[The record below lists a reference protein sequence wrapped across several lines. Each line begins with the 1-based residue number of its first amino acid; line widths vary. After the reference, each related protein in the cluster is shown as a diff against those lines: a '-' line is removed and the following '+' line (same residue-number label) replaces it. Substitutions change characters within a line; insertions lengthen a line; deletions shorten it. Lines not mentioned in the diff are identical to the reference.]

1 MTSPRTEWFRPMTA
15 RDPQEEHRAAS
26 PLELL
31 FDLTFVVAISSAAA
45 ELHHAISEGHVLAG
59 LFGYLA
65 VFFAIW
71 WAWMNFTWFSSAYD
85 CDDALFR
92 VLTVLKMAGVLV
104 LAVGVPAAF
113 ERFDI
118 GTVVLGY
125 TIMRIAM
132 IALWLRAAHDDPSRA
147 TIARTYAAGLAVVQL
162 LWIGLV
168 FVPVPWTFVGYV
180 VLVGVELALSPFAE
194 SRRVEAESPAHGGTT
209 WHAEHIAERYGLLT
223 LIVLGE
229 VILGIT
235 GAFGPALSERGF
247 SISLLLLGI
256 GGLLVVVG
264 LWWVYFLAG
273 DDEGL
278 TSQRVAYLWGYGHY
292 VVFAGVAAT
301 GAGLEVAV
309 DAEEHTSHV
318 SATVAGFAV
327 AVPIVLVLL
336 VLTGLRRLTW
346 APGSLAFGWVASAVV
361 GVLVCAGLS
370 DVVGIGVSVLLMGLV
385 LATMLVGYLL
395 LLRRRAAAVSTP

>member
-1 MTSPRTEWFRPMTA
+1 MTA
-15 RDPQEEHRAAS
+15 RDPHEEHRASS

-31 FDLTFVVAISSAAA
+31 FDLTFVVAIASAAA
-45 ELHHAISEGHVLAG
+45 ELHHAISGDHVLPG

-85 CDDALFR
+85 CDDALYR
-92 VLTVLKMAGVLV
+92 VLTVLMMAGVLV

-113 ERFDI
+113 EHFEI

-125 TIMRIAM
+125 TIMRVAM
-132 IALWLRAAHDDPSRA
+132 IALWSRAAHDDPARA
-147 TIARTYAAGLAVVQL
+147 AIARTYAAGLAGIQL

-168 FVPVPWTFVGYV
+168 FVPAPWVYIGYV
-180 VLVGVELALSPFAE
+180 VLVVGEVSLPVFAE
-194 SRRVEAESPAHGGTT
+194 SRAVDAVRSAAGATP

-247 SISLLLLGI
+247 SIPLLLLGI

-264 LWWVYFLAG
+264 LWWIYFLGG
-273 DDEGL
+273 DDQGL
-278 TSQRVAYLWGYGHY
+278 TTQRVAYLWGYGHY

-309 DAEEHTSHV
+309 DAEEHVGHV
-318 SATVAGFAV
+318 SATAAGFAV
-327 AVPIVLVLL
+327 AVPIALVLL
-336 VLTGLRRLTW
+336 LLTTLRHLTW
-346 APGSLAFGWVASAVV
+346 SPGSLAAGWVGFGVV
-361 GVLVCAGLS
+361 GVLVCAGLAG
-370 DVVGIGVSVLLMGLV
+370 VVGIGVAVLLMGLV
-385 LATMLVGYLL
+385 LAVMLVGYLL
-395 LLRRRAAAVSTP
+395 RLRRRAATSTA

>member
-1 MTSPRTEWFRPMTA
+1 MTA
-15 RDPQEEHRAAS
+15 RDPQEEHRASS

-31 FDLTFVVAISSAAA
+31 FDLTFVVAISTAAA
-45 ELHHAISEGHVLAG
+45 ELHHAISEDHVLAG
-59 LFGYLA
+59 VLGYLV

-71 WAWMNFTWFSSAYD
+71 WAWINFTWFASAYD
-85 CDDALFR
+85 CDDALYR

-113 ERFDI
+113 EQFDI

-132 IALWLRAAHDDPSRA
+132 IALWLRAAHDDPARA
-147 TIARTYAAGLAVVQL
+147 AVTRAYAAGLAVIQV

-168 FVPVPWTFVGYV
+168 FVPAPWGFLGFV
-180 VLVGVELALSPFAE
+180 VLVIGEVSLPPLAE
-194 SRRVEAESPAHGGTT
+194 SRHVDAVTSPTGGTT
-209 WHAEHIAERYGLLT
+209 WHPEHIAERYGLLT

-264 LWWVYFLAG
+264 LWWIYVLAG

-278 TSQRVAYLWGYGHY
+278 TSLRVSLTWGYGHY

-318 SATVAGFAV
+318 SATATAAAFAV
-327 AVPIVLVLL
+327 AVPIALVLL
-336 VLTGLRRLTW
+336 VLTALRRLTW
-346 APGSLAFGWVASAVV
+346 APGSLAVGWVAFGVV
-361 GVLVCAGLS
+361 GVLVCAGLAG
-370 DVVGIGVSVLLMGLV
+370 VVGIGVAVLLMGLV
-385 LATMLVGYLL
+385 LAGMLVGYLL
-395 LLRRRAAAVSTP
+395 LLRRRAADAHP

>member
-1 MTSPRTEWFRPMTA
+1 MTSPRTEWYRPMTA
-15 RDPQEEHRAAS
+15 RNPYEEHRASS

-45 ELHHAISEGHVLAG
+45 ELHHAISEDHILAG
-59 LFGYLA
+59 GLGYLV

-71 WAWMNFTWFSSAYD
+71 WAWINFTWFASAYD
-85 CDDALFR
+85 CDDALYR

-104 LAVGVPAAF
+104 LAVGIPAAF
-113 ERFDI
+113 EHFDI

-132 IALWLRAAHDDPSRA
+132 IALWLRAAHEDPARA
-147 TIARTYAAGLAVVQL
+147 PVTRVYAAGLAVIQL

-168 FVPVPWTFVGYV
+168 FVPTPWSFIGFV
-180 VLVGVELALSPFAE
+180 VLVICEVSLPPFAE
-194 SRRVEAESPAHGGTT
+194 SRETHAMASATGGTT

-278 TSQRVAYLWGYGHY
+278 TTQRVAFLWGYGHY
-292 VVFAGVAAT
+292 VVFAGVAAV

-309 DAEEHTSHV
+309 DAEEHTSHI
-318 SATVAGFAV
+318 STTTAAFAV
-327 AVPIVLVLL
+327 AIPIALVLL

-346 APGSLAFGWVASAVV
+346 APGSLAPGWVAFGVV
-361 GVLVCAGLS
+361 GVLVCAALAG
-370 DVVGIGVSVLLMGLV
+370 VVGIGLSVLLMGLV
-385 LATMLVGYLL
+385 GTVMLIGYLL
-395 LLRRRAAAVSTP
+395 LLRGRELRAS

>member
-1 MTSPRTEWFRPMTA
+1 VTSPRTEWFRPMTA
-15 RDPQEEHRAAS
+15 RDPHEEHRASS

-31 FDLTFVVAISSAAA
+31 FDLTLVVAISTAAA
-45 ELHHAISEGHVLAG
+45 ELHHAISEDHVLAG
-59 LFGYLA
+59 LLGYLV
-65 VFFAIW
+65 VFFSIW
-71 WAWMNFTWFSSAYD
+71 WAWLNFTWFASAYD
-85 CDDALFR
+85 CDDALYR
-92 VLTVLKMAGVLV
+92 VLVVLKMAGVLV
-104 LAVGVPAAF
+104 LAVGIPAAF
-113 ERFDI
+113 EHFDI

-132 IALWLRAAHDDPSRA
+132 IALWLRAAHDDPARA
-147 TIARTYAAGLAVVQL
+147 PVTRTYAAGLAIIQV

-168 FVPVPWTFVGYV
+168 FVPVPWAFIGFV
-180 VLVGVELALSPFAE
+180 VLVVGEVSLPPLAE
-194 SRRVEAESPAHGGTT
+194 SRDVDAEVSPTGGTT
-209 WHAEHIAERYGLLT
+209 WHAEHITERYGLLT

-278 TSQRVAYLWGYGHY
+278 TSQRVAFLWGYGHY
-292 VVFAGVAAT
+292 VVFAGIAAV

-309 DAEEHTSHV
+309 DAEEHTAHTSPTTA
-318 SATVAGFAV
+318 SFAV
-327 AVPIVLVLL
+327 AIPLALVLIVL
-336 VLTGLRRLTW
+336 TALRRFTW
-346 APGSLAFGWVASAVV
+346 APGSLALGWVGFAVV
-361 GVLVCAGLS
+361 GVLVCAAVAGP
-370 DVVGIGVSVLLMGLV
+370 VGIGVSVLLMGLV
-385 LATMLVGYLL
+385 LTAMVTGYLL
-395 LLRRRAAAVSTP
+395 LLHRRAAVGS

>member
-15 RDPQEEHRAAS
+15 RDPHEEHRVSS

-45 ELHHAISEGHVLAG
+45 ELHHAITEAHVLAG
-59 LFGYLA
+59 VLGYLV

-71 WAWMNFTWFSSAYD
+71 WAWINFTWFASAYD
-85 CDDALFR
+85 CDDALYR

-113 ERFDI
+113 EHFDI
-118 GTVVLGY
+118 DTVVLGY
-125 TIMRIAM
+125 TIMRVAM
-132 IALWLRAAHDDPSRA
+132 VALWLRAAHDDPARA
-147 TIARTYAAGLAVVQL
+147 PVTYAYAAGLVVIQL

-168 FVPVPWTFVGYV
+168 FVPVPWTFIGFV
-180 VLVGVELALSPFAE
+180 VLVVGELSLPPLAE
-194 SRRVEAESPAHGGTT
+194 SRDVDASTSPTGGTT
-209 WHAEHIAERYGLLT
+209 WHPEHIAERYGLLT

-247 SISLLLLGI
+247 SVSLLLLGI

-264 LWWVYFLAG
+264 LWWIYFLAG

-278 TSQRVAYLWGYGHY
+278 TSLRTALIWGYGHY

-301 GAGLEVAV
+301 GAGIEVAV

-318 SATVAGFAV
+318 AAITAGFAV
-327 AVPIVLVLL
+327 AVPIALVLV
-336 VLTGLRRLTW
+336 VLTALRRLTW
-346 APGSLAFGWVASAVV
+346 ASGSLAYGYVALAVV
-361 GVLVCAGLS
+361 GVLVCAG
-370 DVVGIGVSVLLMGLV
+370 VAGVIGIGVSVLLMGLV
-385 LATMLVGYLL
+385 LAAMLVGYLR
-395 LLRRRAAAVSTP
+395 LLRRRAAVGA

>member
-1 MTSPRTEWFRPMTA
+1 VTSPRTEWFRPMTA

-45 ELHHAISEGHVLAG
+45 ELHHAISEAHVLAG

-113 ERFDI
+113 EHFDI

-168 FVPVPWTFVGYV
+168 FIPLPWTFVGYV
-180 VLVGVELALSPFAE
+180 VLVGAELTLSPFAE
-194 SRRVEAESPAHGGTT
+194 SRRVEAESPAHGGTP

-235 GAFGPALSERGF
+235 GAFGPALSARGF

-318 SATVAGFAV
+318 SATAAGFAV
-327 AVPIVLVLL
+327 AVPIAL
-336 VLTGLRRLTW
+336 VLTVLTALRRLTW
-346 APGSLAFGWVASAVV
+346 AHGSLAIGWVGFGTV
-361 GVLVCAGLS
+361 GVLVCAGLAE
-370 DVVGIGVSVLLMGLV
+370 VVGIGVAVLLMGLV
-385 LATMLVGYLL
+385 LAAMLVGYLL

>member
-1 MTSPRTEWFRPMTA
+1 MTSPRTEWYRPMTA
-15 RDPQEEHRAAS
+15 RDPQEEHRASS

-31 FDLTFVVAISSAAA
+31 FDLCFVVAVSSAAA
-45 ELHHAISEGHVLAG
+45 ELHHAISDAHVLAG
-59 LFGYLA
+59 VVSYLA

-71 WAWMNFTWFSSAYD
+71 WGWINFTWFASAYD
-85 CDDALFR
+85 CDDALYR
-92 VLTVLKMAGVLV
+92 VLTVLQMAGVLV

-125 TIMRIAM
+125 TIMRVAM
-132 IALWLRAAHDDPSRA
+132 IALWLRAAHDDPLRA
-147 TIARTYAAGLAVVQL
+147 PITRAYAAGLAGIQV
-162 LWIGLV
+162 LWIGLA
-168 FVPVPWTFVGYV
+168 FVPVPWAFLGYV
-180 VLVGVELALSPFAE
+180 VLVAGEVALPPLAE
-194 SRRVEAESPAHGGTT
+194 SRHVDAVRSSPGATT

-247 SISLLLLGI
+247 SASLMMLGI

-264 LWWVYFLAG
+264 LWWIYFLAG

-278 TSQRVAYLWGYGHY
+278 TSARVAYLWGYGHY

-309 DAEEHTSHV
+309 DAEEHVAHL
-318 SATVAGFAV
+318 SATAAGFAV
-327 AVPIVLVLL
+327 AVPIALVLL
-336 VLTGLRRLTW
+336 VLTTLRHLTW
-346 APGSLAFGWVASAVV
+346 APGSLAVGWVGFGIV
-361 GVLVCAGLS
+361 GVLVNAGVAG
-370 DVVGIGVSVLLMGLV
+370 VVGIGVAVLLMGLV
-385 LATMLVGYLL
+385 LAVTLVGYLL
-395 LLRRRAAAVSTP
+395 RLRRRASAT

>member
-1 MTSPRTEWFRPMTA
+1 VTSPRTEWFRLMTA
-15 RDPQEEHRAAS
+15 RDPQEEHRASS

-31 FDLTFVVAISSAAA
+31 FDLTFVVAISTAGV
-45 ELHHAISEGHVLAG
+45 ELHHAIGEDHVLAG
-59 LFGYLA
+59 VLGYLV

-71 WAWMNFTWFSSAYD
+71 WAWINFTWFASAYD
-85 CDDALFR
+85 CDDALYR
-92 VLTVLKMAGVLV
+92 LLVVLKMAGVLV
-104 LAVGVPAAF
+104 LAVGIPAAF
-113 ERFDI
+113 EHFDI

-125 TIMRIAM
+125 TIMRVAM
-132 IALWLRAAHDDPSRA
+132 IALWLRAAHDDPARA
-147 TIARTYAAGLAVVQL
+147 RVTHAYAAGLAVVQL

-168 FVPVPWTFVGYV
+168 FVPVPWAFLGFV
-180 VLVGVELALSPFAE
+180 VLVVGEVTLPPLAE
-194 SRRVEAESPAHGGTT
+194 SREVDAERSSPGGTT
-209 WHAEHIAERYGLLT
+209 WHPEHIAERYGLLT

-247 SISLLLLGI
+247 SFSLLLLGI

-278 TSQRVAYLWGYGHY
+278 TTQRIAFGWGYGHY

-309 DAEEHTSHV
+309 DAEEHASHV
-318 SATVAGFAV
+318 SPTTAAFAV
-327 AVPIVLVLL
+327 AVPIALVLL

-346 APGSLAFGWVASAVV
+346 APGSVAYGWVAFAIV
-361 GVLVCAGLS
+361 GVLVCAGLAE
-370 DVVGIGVSVLLMGLV
+370 VVGIGVSVFLMGLV
-385 LATMLVGYLL
+385 LAAMLVGYLL
-395 LLRRRAAAVSTP
+395 LLRRRTAAPA

>member
-1 MTSPRTEWFRPMTA
+1 VTSPRTEWFRPMTA
-15 RDPQEEHRAAS
+15 RDPHEEHRASS

-31 FDLTFVVAISSAAA
+31 FDLTFVVAIASAAA
-45 ELHHAISEGHVLAG
+45 ELHHAISGDHVLPG

-85 CDDALFR
+85 CDDALYR
-92 VLTVLKMAGVLV
+92 VLTVLMMAGVLV

-113 ERFDI
+113 EHFEI

-125 TIMRIAM
+125 TIMRVAM
-132 IALWLRAAHDDPSRA
+132 IALWSRAAHDDPARA
-147 TIARTYAAGLAVVQL
+147 AIARTYAAGLAGIQL

-168 FVPVPWTFVGYV
+168 FVPAPWVYIGYV
-180 VLVGVELALSPFAE
+180 VLVVGEVSLPVFAE
-194 SRRVEAESPAHGGTT
+194 SRAVDAVRSAAGATP

-247 SISLLLLGI
+247 SIPLLLLGI

-264 LWWVYFLAG
+264 LWWIYFLGG
-273 DDEGL
+273 DDQGL
-278 TSQRVAYLWGYGHY
+278 TTQRVAYLWGYGHY

-309 DAEEHTSHV
+309 DAEEHVAHV
-318 SATVAGFAV
+318 SATAAGFAV
-327 AVPIVLVLL
+327 AVPIALVLL
-336 VLTGLRRLTW
+336 LLTTLRHLTW
-346 APGSLAFGWVASAVV
+346 ASGSLAAGWVGFGVV
-361 GVLVCAGLS
+361 GVLVCAGLAG
-370 DVVGIGVSVLLMGLV
+370 VVGIGVAVLLMGLV
-385 LATMLVGYLL
+385 LAVMLVGYLL
-395 LLRRRAAAVSTP
+395 RLRRRAATSTA

>member
-1 MTSPRTEWFRPMTA
+1 VTTPRTEWFRPMAA
-15 RDPQEEHRAAS
+15 RDPHEEHRASS

-31 FDLTFVVAISSAAA
+31 FDLTIVVAISTAAA
-45 ELHHAISEGHVLAG
+45 ELHHAISEAHVLAG
-59 LFGYLA
+59 VLGYLV
-65 VFFAIW
+65 VFFALW
-71 WAWMNFTWFSSAYD
+71 WAWLNFTWFASAYD
-85 CDDALFR
+85 CDDALYR
-92 VLTVLKMAGVLV
+92 VLVVLKMAGILV
-104 LAVGVPAAF
+104 LAVGIPAAF
-113 ERFDI
+113 EHFDI

-125 TIMRIAM
+125 TIMRVAM
-132 IALWLRAAHDDPSRA
+132 VALWLRAAHDDPARA
-147 TIARTYAAGLAVVQL
+147 AVTRAYAVGLTVVQL

-168 FVPVPWTFVGYV
+168 FVPVPWSFVGFV
-180 VLVGVELALSPFAE
+180 VLVIGELCVPLVAE
-194 SRRVEAESPAHGGTT
+194 SREVDAEAAPGGTT
-209 WHAEHIAERYGLLT
+209 WHREHIAERYGLLT

-278 TSQRVAYLWGYGHY
+278 TSLRVAFLWGYGHY

-318 SATVAGFAV
+318 SETVAAFAI
-327 AVPIVLVLL
+327 AVPIALVLV
-336 VLTGLRRLTW
+336 VLTLLRRLTW
-346 APGSLAFGWVASAVV
+346 APGSISHAAVGLGVV
-361 GVLVCAGLS
+361 GVLVCAAVAGL
-370 DVVGIGVSVLLMGLV
+370 VGIGVSVLLMGLV
-385 LATMLVGYLL
+385 LAAMVAGYLL
-395 LLRRRAAAVSTP
+395 RLRRRAAAAA

>member
-1 MTSPRTEWFRPMTA
+1 VTSPRTEWFRPMTA
-15 RDPQEEHRAAS
+15 RDPQEEHRASS

-31 FDLTFVVAISSAAA
+31 FDLTFVVAIASAAA
-45 ELHHAISEGHVLAG
+45 ELHHAISEANVLAG

-71 WAWMNFTWFSSAYD
+71 WAWMNFTWFASAYD
-85 CDDALFR
+85 CDDALYR
-92 VLTVLKMAGVLV
+92 ALTVLKMGGVLV

-113 ERFDI
+113 ERFDL

-147 TIARTYAAGLAVVQL
+147 TIARTYAAGLAGIQV

-168 FVPVPWTFVGYV
+168 FVPAPWVYVGYV
-180 VLVGVELALSPFAE
+180 VLVAGELALPVFAE
-194 SRRVEAESPAHGGTT
+194 SRAADGTRT
-209 WHAEHIAERYGLLT
+209 STGATPWHPEHIAERYGLLT

-235 GAFGPALSERGF
+235 GAFAPALSERGF
-247 SISLLLLGI
+247 SIPLLLLGI

-264 LWWVYFLAG
+264 IWWIYFLAG

-278 TSQRVAYLWGYGHY
+278 TSQRTAYLWGYGHY

-318 SATVAGFAV
+318 SATAAGFAV

-346 APGSLAFGWVASAVV
+346 APGSLAFGWVAFAVV
-361 GVLVCAGLS
+361 GVLVCAGFS
-370 DVVGIGVSVLLMGLV
+370 GVVGIGVSVLLMGLV
-385 LATMLVGYLL
+385 LAAMLVGYLL
-395 LLRRRAAAVSTP
+395 LLRRRAAAASTP

>member
-1 MTSPRTEWFRPMTA
+1 VTSPRTEWFRPMTA
-15 RDPQEEHRAAS
+15 RDPREEHRASS

-45 ELHHAISEGHVLAG
+45 ELHHAVSEDHVPAG
-59 LFGYLA
+59 VLGYLA

-71 WAWMNFTWFSSAYD
+71 WAWMNFTWFASAYD
-85 CDDALFR
+85 CDDALYR
-92 VLTVLKMAGVLV
+92 ALTVLMMGGVLV

-113 ERFDI
+113 EHFDI

-132 IALWLRAAHDDPSRA
+132 IALWLRAAHADPARA
-147 TIARTYAAGLAVVQL
+147 SVARTYAAGLAGIQL

-168 FVPVPWTFVGYV
+168 FVPAPWVYVGYV
-180 VLVGVELALSPFAE
+180 VLVVGEVSLPLFAE
-194 SRRVEAESPAHGGTT
+194 TRHVEGVRSSAGATP

-247 SISLLLLGI
+247 SVSLLLLGI

-278 TSQRVAYLWGYGHY
+278 TSARVAYLWGYGHY
-292 VVFAGVAAT
+292 ALFAGVAAT

-318 SATVAGFAV
+318 SATAAGFAV
-327 AVPIVLVLL
+327 GVPIALVLV
-336 VLTGLRRLTW
+336 VLTTLRRLTW
-346 APGSLAFGWVASAVV
+346 APGSLAFGWVGFGVV
-361 GVLVCAGLS
+361 GVLVCAGLAG
-370 DVVGIGVSVLLMGLV
+370 VVGIGVAVLLMGLV
-385 LATMLVGYLL
+385 LAVMLVGYLL
-395 LLRRRAAAVSTP
+395 LLRRRARATTA